1 MKREYTDAELLAD
14 IEAVLSGPD
23 PAEIERDAYF
33 NDPANAKE
41 IAEQQAQMD
50 LIIALYN
57 ARKDANLTQKELAD
71 RCELSKGFISQLES
85 NQTSPSLSTLE
96 DILTTLGSSFH
107 EFFSDE
113 QGDDPV
119 CRKEDVFVK
128 EDDGVTI
135 HWLIPNA
142 QKKDIEPIL
151 VTIQPGAETETD
163 LPHMGEEFGYVLSGA
178 VTLELG
184 GKSYRVRKGD
194 SFSFKPSQQHHLKNT
209 GKTPATVIWVC
220 TPPNF

>member
-1 MKREYTDAELLAD
+1 MGINIGGKLRSL
-14 IEAVLSGPD
+14 
-23 PAEIERDAYF
+23 RQK
-33 NDPANAKE
+33 N
-41 IAEQQAQMD
+41 
-50 LIIALYN
+50 
-57 ARKDANLTQKELAD
+57 NLTQKELAD

-96 DILTTLGSSFH
+96 DILTTLGSAFH
-107 EFFSDE
+107 EFFSVE

-119 CRKEDVFVK
+119 CRKEDVFIK

-151 VTIQPGAETETD
+151 VTLQPGAKTETD

-184 GKSYRVRKGD
+184 GKNYRVRKGD
-194 SFSFKPSQQHHLKNT
+194 SFSFKPSQQHDLKNT
-209 GKTPATVIWVC
+209 GKTPATVLWVC

>member
-1 MKREYTDAELLAD
+1 MGINIGGKLRSL
-14 IEAVLSGPD
+14 
-23 PAEIERDAYF
+23 RQK
-33 NDPANAKE
+33 N
-41 IAEQQAQMD
+41 
-50 LIIALYN
+50 
-57 ARKDANLTQKELAD
+57 NLTQKELAD

-119 CRKEDVFVK
+119 CRKEDVFIK

-142 QKKDIEPIL
+142 RKKISSRFWLRFSPARKPKP
-151 VTIQPGAETETD
+151 TCRTWARNSAMCSP
-163 LPHMGEEFGYVLSGA
+163 
-178 VTLELG
+178 
-184 GKSYRVRKGD
+184 VR
-194 SFSFKPSQQHHLKNT
+194 
-209 GKTPATVIWVC
+209 
-220 TPPNF
+220 

>member
-1 MKREYTDAELLAD
+1 MGINIGGKLRSL
-14 IEAVLSGPD
+14 
-23 PAEIERDAYF
+23 RQK
-33 NDPANAKE
+33 N
-41 IAEQQAQMD
+41 
-50 LIIALYN
+50 
-57 ARKDANLTQKELAD
+57 NLTQKELAD

-142 QKKDIEPIL
+142 QKKDTEPIL
-151 VTIQPGAETETD
+151 VTIQPGARPKPIW
-163 LPHMGEEFGYVLSGA
+163 PHTWEFGYVLSGA

-184 GKSYRVRKGD
+184 GKRHLVHQGATAFPLSR
-194 SFSFKPSQQHHLKNT
+194 QQHHLKT
-209 GKTPATVIWVC
+209 RKTPQRDGDLGLHRQILRGGYHG
-220 TPPNF
+220 

>member
-1 MKREYTDAELLAD
+1 MQNRRPRGEECDRRVNIGEKLRNL
-14 IEAVLSGPD
+14 
-23 PAEIERDAYF
+23 RQR
-33 NDPANAKE
+33 N
-41 IAEQQAQMD
+41 
-50 LIIALYN
+50 
-57 ARKDANLTQKELAD
+57 NLTQKELAD

-96 DILTTLGSSFH
+96 DILTALGSSFH

-113 QGDDPV
+113 QGDNPV
-119 CRKEDVFVK
+119 CRKEDVFIK
-128 EDDGVTI
+128 ETEGGVTI

-151 VTIQPGAETETD
+151 VTISPGAQTEPD
-163 LPHMGEEFGYVLSGA
+163 LPHMGEEFGHVLSGA
-178 VTLELG
+178 VTLMLG
-184 GKSYRVRKGD
+184 EKAYRVRKGD
-194 SFSFKPSQQHHLKNT
+194 SFSYKPTTRHYLENT

>member
-1 MKREYTDAELLAD
+1 MGINIGGKLRSL
-14 IEAVLSGPD
+14 
-23 PAEIERDAYF
+23 RQK
-33 NDPANAKE
+33 N
-41 IAEQQAQMD
+41 
-50 LIIALYN
+50 
-57 ARKDANLTQKELAD
+57 NLTQKELAD

-163 LPHMGEEFGYVLSGA
+163 LPHMGEEFGYVLKGNITI
-178 VTLELG
+178 VRG
-184 GKSYRVRKGD
+184 GKKYKVKAHETFYMDGAKSHYLYNHGN
-194 SFSFKPSQQHHLKNT
+194 S
-209 GKTPATVIWVC
+209 PAKILWIT
-220 TPPNF
+220 TPPIF

>member
-1 MKREYTDAELLAD
+1 MNIGEKLRSL
-14 IEAVLSGPD
+14 
-23 PAEIERDAYF
+23 RQK
-33 NDPANAKE
+33 N
-41 IAEQQAQMD
+41 
-50 LIIALYN
+50 
-57 ARKDANLTQKELAD
+57 NLTQKELAD

-113 QGDDPV
+113 QSDNPV

-128 EDDGVTI
+128 ESDNGVTI

-151 VTIQPGAETETD
+151 VTLEPGAQTEMD
-163 LPHMGEEFGYVLSGA
+163 LPHMGEEFGHVLSGA
-178 VTLELG
+178 ITLQLG
-184 GKSYRVRKGD
+184 AKAYRVRKGD
-194 SFSFKPSQQHHLKNT
+194 SFSYKPSVQHGLRNT
-209 GKTPATVIWVC
+209 GKTPAAVIWVC

>member
-1 MKREYTDAELLAD
+1 MEMNIGKKLRSL
-14 IEAVLSGPD
+14 
-23 PAEIERDAYF
+23 RQK
-33 NDPANAKE
+33 N
-41 IAEQQAQMD
+41 
-50 LIIALYN
+50 
-57 ARKDANLTQKELAD
+57 NLTQKELAD

-113 QGDDPV
+113 QDDNPV
-119 CRKEDVFVK
+119 CRKEDVFIK
-128 EDDGVTI
+128 ESDDGVTI

-151 VTIQPGAETETD
+151 VTLAPGGQTELD
-163 LPHMGEEFGYVLSGA
+163 LPHIGEEFGYVLTGSIQL
-178 VTLELG
+178 TLG
-184 GKSYRVRKGD
+184 SHSYKVRKGD
-194 SFSFKPSQQHHLKNT
+194 SFSFKPEREHFLSNP
-209 GKTPATVIWVC
+209 GKTEATVLWVC

>member
-1 MKREYTDAELLAD
+1 MGINIGGKLRSL
-14 IEAVLSGPD
+14 
-23 PAEIERDAYF
+23 RQK
-33 NDPANAKE
+33 N
-41 IAEQQAQMD
+41 
-50 LIIALYN
+50 
-57 ARKDANLTQKELAD
+57 NLTQKELAD

-107 EFFSDE
+107 ELFSDE

>member
-1 MKREYTDAELLAD
+1 MNIGEKLRSL
-14 IEAVLSGPD
+14 
-23 PAEIERDAYF
+23 RQR
-33 NDPANAKE
+33 ND
-41 IAEQQAQMD
+41 
-50 LIIALYN
+50 
-57 ARKDANLTQKELAD
+57 LTQKELAD

-113 QGDDPV
+113 QGDNPV
-119 CRKEDVFVK
+119 CRKEDVFIK
-128 EDDGVTI
+128 ETDGGVTI

-151 VTIQPGAETETD
+151 VALEPGASTETD
-163 LPHMGEEFGYVLSGA
+163 LPHMGEEFGYVLTGA
-178 VTLELG
+178 VTLMLG
-184 GKSYRVRKGD
+184 EKAYRVRKGD
-194 SFSFKPSQQHHLKNT
+194 SFSFKPTLRHYLMNA

>member
-1 MKREYTDAELLAD
+1 MGINIGGKLRSL
-14 IEAVLSGPD
+14 
-23 PAEIERDAYF
+23 RQK
-33 NDPANAKE
+33 N
-41 IAEQQAQMD
+41 
-50 LIIALYN
+50 
-57 ARKDANLTQKELAD
+57 NLTQKELAD

-113 QGDDPV
+113 QGDNPV
-119 CRKEDVFVK
+119 CRKEDVFIK

-151 VTIQPGAETETD
+151 VTLQPGSENRNRPAAHGRGIRLCALRRGD
-163 LPHMGEEFGYVLSGA
+163 AGIGRQKLPRAQGRQLFL
-178 VTLELG
+178 
-184 GKSYRVRKGD
+184 
-194 SFSFKPSQQHHLKNT
+194 
-209 GKTPATVIWVC
+209 
-220 TPPNF
+220 